1 MDYYLDE
8 SGNAGDIIL
17 TKPDLSFGEQPI
29 FALACI
35 GLSDL
40 NSLEKHILD
49 LKKKYKIQAQELK
62 MQKIY
67 NKKPKFVKEVFQF
80 IKEAEIP
87 FFVEV
92 VDKKYQLAINIVN
105 NYVLPPYFMPPENK
119 AIIYARNLFS
129 DFIFHKFPD
138 SIFVEFVNIFE
149 DPSNAKVIDFFNIL
163 IDFLN
168 KRSGEAYEELLIH
181 IKESVD
187 DYYDI
192 EKKEGVNAY
201 KRFLP
206 IPDLNKREEYVW
218 MLPHYNSFTNV
229 YARIN
234 LYNNGDLSN
243 IKLIHDEQKHF
254 DEILKA
260 AKSDAENLKDTI
272 SSSITP
278 NSNYNFKQSALLSF
292 GDSKK
297 NIGIQVADI
306 LSGFLMRFTS
316 DYIFGNEICADKR
329 EAFDILFRCGS
340 EKTSVGINFVLSKP
354 IAFKLFNS
362 VK

>member
-8 SGNAGDIIL
+8 SGNAGDISL
-17 TKPDLSFGEQPI
+17 TKSDLSFGDQPI
-29 FALACI
+29 FSLACI
-35 GLSDL
+35 GISEL
-40 NSLEKHILD
+40 NSLDTYISI
-49 LKKKYKIQAQELK
+49 LKKKHKIQMNELK

-80 IKEAEIP
+80 IREERIP

-105 NYVLPPYFMPPENK
+105 HYVMPPYLMQSEDNGTIFM
-119 AIIYARNLFS
+119 RNHFS
-129 DFIFHKFPD
+129 DFIYDEFPD
-138 SIFVEFVNIFE
+138 SIFFDFIKIFE
-149 DPSNAKVIDFFNIL
+149 NPSNNRILDFFNIL
-163 IDFLN
+163 INYLN
-168 KRSGEAYEELLIH
+168 NQSGEVYEWLKKNIVESLDDFH
-181 IKESVD
+181 ILEK
-187 DYYDI
+187 I
-192 EKKEGVNAY
+192 EGSNVYKK
-201 KRFLP
+201 FLP
-206 IPDLNKREEYVW
+206 IPDLNKRDEFVW
-218 MLPHYNSFTNV
+218 MLPHYNSFTNI

-243 IKLIHDEQKHF
+243 VKLIHDEQKHF

-272 SSSITP
+272 PSSITP
-278 NSNYNFKQSALLSF
+278 NSNYNFTESALLSF
-292 GDSKK
+292 DNSKK
-297 NIGIQVADI
+297 SIGIQVADI

-329 EAFDILFRCGS
+329 EAFDILFKCGD
-340 EKTSVGINFVLSKP
+340 EKKSVGINFVLSKP
-354 IAFKLFNS
+354 ITFKLFNS